1 MSSGNPGPAL
11 SLEEA
16 RALARD
22 HGLSSLSARPG
33 LGRYLAQLWERRQ
46 FILTLSAAQGAA
58 KYERNRLGQL
68 WSLLNPALLIVSY
81 YLIFGLL
88 LRTRQGVDNYIAFLS
103 IGVVL
108 FGVSASVIRTGAK
121 SITSNL
127 GLVRAL
133 RFPRAAL
140 PIAVGLT
147 ELYTSWPAF
156 ALLLVLTPITG
167 EALSWHWLLFPL
179 AVLLQVVQLTGMALI
194 AARVV
199 NASRDLANFIPLA
212 VRLLRYTSG
221 VFFSIAVFAAQFPAA
236 VQTVLTYQPF
246 ALQLE
251 LGRQSLLEEH
261 PMVLSSWLVSSGWAV
276 GLLVVGLVVF
286 WRGEGGYGR
295 G

>member
-1 MSSGNPGPAL
+1 VSSGTAGPVP

-16 RALARD
+16 RALARR
-22 HGLSSLSARPG
+22 HGLTSLSARPG

-58 KYERNRLGQL
+58 KYEKNRLGQL

-88 LRTRQGVDNYIAFLS
+88 LRTNRGVDNFIAFLS

-108 FGVSASVIRTGAK
+108 FGVTASVIRSGSKAI
-121 SITSNL
+121 SSNL

-156 ALLLVLTPITG
+156 ALLLVLTPVTG
-167 EALSWHWLLFPL
+167 EPLSWHWLLFPV
-179 AVLLQVVQLTGMALI
+179 AVLLQIAQLTGLALL
-194 AARVV
+194 AARIV
-199 NASRDLANFIPLA
+199 NASRDLANFIPLMI
-212 VRLLRYTSG
+212 RLMRYTSG
-221 VFFSIAVFAAQFPAA
+221 VFFSIAVFAAQFPAV

-251 LGRQSLLEEH
+251 LGRQALLAEY
-261 PMVLSSWLVSSGWAV
+261 PLVLTSWLVSAAWAV

-286 WRGEGGYGR
+286 WRGEGSYGR

>member
-1 MSSGNPGPAL
+1 MSPANNGPAL
-11 SLEEA
+11 TIEES
-16 RALARD
+16 RALARR
-22 HGLSSLSARPG
+22 HGLTSLSARPG

-58 KYERNRLGQL
+58 QYEKNRLGQL

-88 LRTRQGVDNYIAFLS
+88 LRTNRGVENFIAFLS

-108 FGVSASVIRTGAK
+108 FGVAASVLRTGAK
-121 SITSNL
+121 AITSNI

-167 EALSWHWLLFPL
+167 EPLSWHWLLFPL
-179 AVLLQVVQLTGMALI
+179 AVLLQMAQLTGLALI
-194 AARVV
+194 AARAV

-212 VRLLRYTSG
+212 VRLMRYTSG
-221 VFFSIAVFAAQFPAA
+221 VFFSIAVFAAQFPGIIQA
-236 VQTVLTYQPF
+236 VLTYQPF

-251 LGRQSLLEEH
+251 LGRQALLQEY
-261 PMVLSSWLVSSGWAV
+261 PLDPTAWLVSAGWAV
-276 GLLVVGLVVF
+276 ALLSVGLVVF

>member
-1 MSSGNPGPAL
+1 MSSGDPGSAL

-16 RALARD
+16 RALARH

-58 KYERNRLGQL
+58 RYEKNRLGQL

-88 LRTRQGVDNYIAFLS
+88 LGTRQGVDNFIAFLS

-108 FGVSASVIRTGAK
+108 FGVSASVIRTGAR

-156 ALLLVLTPITG
+156 ALLIVLTPITG

-179 AVLLQVVQLTGMALI
+179 AVLLQMVQLTGMALI

-199 NASRDLANFIPLA
+199 NASHVYADFTLSQNEMLSVRAKVREAMVHVFYVIGSRSDLADHY
-212 VRLLRYTSG
+212 RD
-221 VFFSIAVFAAQFPAA
+221 
-236 VQTVLTYQPF
+236 
-246 ALQLE
+246 E
-251 LGRQSLLEEH
+251 LS
-261 PMVLSSWLVSSGWAV
+261 
-276 GLLVVGLVVF
+276 GLVF
-286 WRGEGGYGR
+286 
-295 G
+295 